1 MLSYTLKN
9 KCNCC
14 DINTWIAWSNANRIQ
29 TSTVSDRFENVDRL
43 NKVYLYN
50 IVKLFY
56 TRPVFQAERFTC
68 NSQCRIL
75 ALI

>member
-1 MLSYTLKN
+1 MKLFVIKH
-9 KCNCC
+9 
-14 DINTWIAWSNANRIQ
+14 TWIAWSNAIRIW
-29 TSTVSDRFENVDRL
+29 TSTVSDVFENVDML

-50 IVKLFY
+50 IVKHFY
-56 TRPVFQAERFTC
+56 PRPVFQDERFLTR